1 MARRYAAKAR
11 LVLLPHSAAMVRP
24 RQQNPTFWRAKT
36 RQTLNVGDK
45 GQDRASSHLPYAIW
59 PFLTPPVRSTRPIIA
74 QRFGGPRVSRST
86 LVSLVFRTLIATPV
100 FCASFAAYSG
110 SLELSALI
118 KEPKAGCDEKASFPS
133 RRAAGRSEHP
143 MRAARTDGGAG

>member
-36 RQTLNVGDK
+36 RQTLNLGDK
-45 GQDRASSHLPYAIW
+45 GQGRASSHLPYAIW

-74 QRFGGPRVSRST
+74 QRYGGPRVSRSI
-86 LVSLVFRTLIATPV
+86 VSLVLRTLIATPV

-118 KEPKAGCDEKASFPS
+118 KGPQLGCDEKASPPS
-133 RRAAGRSEHP
+133 ADEQHAAHDYPVRTS
-143 MRAARTDGGAG
+143 RTDGG